1 MQDKVVDQ
9 IVDTND
15 KADNRLDPPELTC
28 YRLKNNPPAI
38 IPGGSERRWMDE
50 TVQRFAYR
58 CTPLSIANA
67 SGWEI
72 LSPCAFSATWNGDS
86 APNGVTLQSPNNE
99 HVRFARPH
107 FGEGVITFQ
116 PGYLFRTNPGWAVWV
131 RGSPNFVKDGIM
143 PLDGLV
149 ETDWLPMP
157 FTMNWRFTR
166 PCTIQFEAGE
176 PFCFIT
182 LVPHA
187 QLDNVSPR
195 IASLDDD
202 PDLKAAHG
210 AWTLSRKEFLARLAA
225 KDPETLKQGWQR
237 HYIRGE
243 GPNLKGRPSYHLTR
257 RRLREPNQD

>member
-1 MQDKVVDQ
+1 MQDKVAGQ
-9 IVDTND
+9 IPDGRN

-28 YRLKNNPPAI
+28 YRLKKDPPVI
-38 IPGGSERRWMDE
+38 VPGGSERRWMDE
-50 TVQRFAYR
+50 TTQRFAYR

-72 LSPCAFSATWNGDS
+72 LTPCAFSATWNGDP
-86 APNGVTLQSPNNE
+86 APDGVTLLSSDNE

-107 FGEGVITFQ
+107 FGEGIITFE
-116 PGYLFRTNPGWAVWV
+116 PGYLFRTNPGWAVWA
-131 RGSPNFVKDGIM
+131 RGAPNMVKDGIV

-166 PCTIQFEAGE
+166 PGTIQFQAGE

-187 QLDNVSPR
+187 QLDDVTPR
-195 IASLDDD
+195 LASLDDD
-202 PDLKAAHG
+202 PDLKAANKE
-210 AWTLSRKEFLARLAA
+210 WRQSRATFLARLEARE
-225 KDPETLKQGWQR
+225 PEALKQGWQR
-237 HYIRGE
+237 YYMRGE
-243 GPNLKGRPSYHLTR
+243 GPGLKDQPSYHLTK
-257 RRLREPNQD
+257 RRLKAPKLD